1 MAIDQA
7 LIGQMAARLMEE
19 LEEAYGP
26 EAELI
31 SAALVVAVDHGDGK
45 MVHFTF
51 GPDLSTE
58 EGVGLLE
65 QVRRAR
71 LTDRSEAR

>member
-7 LIGQMAARLMEE
+7 LIGHMAARLMDE
-19 LEEAYGP
+19 LEEEYGP
-26 EAELI
+26 RAELV
-31 SAALVVAVDHGDGK
+31 SAALIVTVDHGDGR

-58 EGVGLLE
+58 EGIGMLE
-65 QVRRAR
+65 QVRRTR
-71 LTDRSEAR
+71 LTDHSKR